1 MERTGVTPPGA
12 VVAPDLAD
20 LVAAT
25 GPFVTVYLT
34 TEADIDNAA
43 HRSEQ
48 HWKALRRELADAGAP
63 EEALAA
69 IDPVVP
75 DAHQQGQTLAA
86 VATVAGLAHVEHGPE
101 PPPRD
106 RGSWA
111 AVPALV
117 PILEWR
123 QSAPA
128 HVGVLADRAGADIF
142 LLRHDRPDVHRE
154 AGGDDDPLHRA
165 KPGGWSQL
173 RYQHRAE
180 NTWEHNADDVAAEI
194 TNLFDRAGARL
205 VVVAGDVRAVQ
216 LIRDALPDRVLERL
230 EVVDGGRSQDG
241 SEEEFGAAVHGRLAG
256 AVASDTR
263 QLVEKFREELG
274 QGDRAVDG
282 PEATVAA
289 LSRAQ
294 VEVLLVHED
303 VDDAARAFFGPDPT
317 AIGLQPAD
325 LAALGVDDPQEA
337 PIVDVAVRVALGTG
351 AGIRV
356 VPAGLAPTG
365 GLGAIL
371 RW

>member
-20 LVAAT
+20 LVSDA

-34 TEADIDNAA
+34 TEANIDNAA
-43 HRSEQ
+43 QRSEQ
-48 HWKALRRELADAGAP
+48 HWKALRREPADAGAP

-69 IDPVVP
+69 VDPLVA
-75 DAHQQGQTLAA
+75 DAHLQGQALAA
-86 VATVAGLAHVEHGPE
+86 VATSAGLAHAEHSPD

-106 RGSWA
+106 RGTWA
-111 AVPALV
+111 ALPALV

-123 QSAPA
+123 QSQPT

-142 LLRHDRPDVHRE
+142 LSRHDRPDVHRE
-154 AGGDDDPLHRA
+154 AGGADDPLHRA

-194 TNLFDRAGARL
+194 TNLFDRSGARL

-216 LIRDALPDRVLERL
+216 LIQQALPERVAERL
-230 EVVDGGRSQDG
+230 EVVDGGRSEDG
-241 SEEEFGAAVHGRLAG
+241 SDDEFGTEVHGRLAG
-256 AVASDTR
+256 AVATDTV
-263 QLVEKFREELG
+263 QLLEKFREELG
-274 QGDRAVDG
+274 QGDRAADG

-289 LSRAQ
+289 LAMAQ

-303 VDDAARAFFGPDPT
+303 PDDDRRAFFGPDPS
-317 AIGLQPAD
+317 AVGLKAGD
-325 LAALGVDDPQEA
+325 LAALGVDQPAEA
-337 PIVDVAVRVALGTG
+337 PLVDVAVRAALSTG

-356 VPAGLAPTG
+356 VPAGQGPTG

>member
-20 LVAAT
+20 LVAST
-25 GPFVTVYLT
+25 GPFLTVYLT

-48 HWKALRRELADAGAP
+48 HWKALRQDLAADGVP
-63 EEALAA
+63 EDALAA
-69 IDPVVP
+69 IDPVVS
-75 DAHQQGQTLAA
+75 DAHLQGQTLAA
-86 VATVAGLAHVEHGPE
+86 IATADGLAHVEHGNE

-111 AVPALV
+111 PVPPLV

-123 QSAPA
+123 QSHPP
-128 HVGVLADRAGADIF
+128 HIGVLADRAGADIVIV
-142 LLRHDRPDVHRE
+142 RHGRPDVHRE

-180 NTWEHNADDVAAEI
+180 NTWESNADDVAAQI
-194 TNLFDRAGARL
+194 TDLFDRVGARL

-216 LIRDALPDRVLERL
+216 MIQDALPDRVTERL

-241 SEEEFGAAVHGRLAG
+241 SEDEFSAEVHGRLSG
-256 AVASDTR
+256 ATATDTV

-274 QGDRAVDG
+274 QDDRAADG
-282 PEATVAA
+282 PEATFAA
-289 LSRAQ
+289 LAAARA
-294 VEVLLVHED
+294 VVLFVHED
-303 VDDAARAFFGPDPT
+303 LEDDRTAFFGPEPT
-317 AIGLQPAD
+317 AIGLQAD
-325 LAALGVDDPQEA
+325 DAAALGVDEPLEGRL
-337 PIVDVAVRVALGTG
+337 VDVAVRAALGTG

-356 VPAGLAPTG
+356 LPAGQAPTG

>member
-20 LVAAT
+20 LVAGS

-34 TEADIDNAA
+34 TEADVDNAV

-48 HWKALRRELADAGAP
+48 RWKVLRRDLADAGSP
-63 EEALAA
+63 EQALAA
-69 IDPVVP
+69 IDPLVP
-75 DAHQQGQTLAA
+75 DAHLHGHTLAA
-86 VATVAGLAHVEHGPE
+86 VATAEGLAHVESSPE
-101 PPPRD
+101 RPPRD

-111 AVPALV
+111 PVPALV

-123 QSAPA
+123 QSHPP

-142 LLRHDRPDVHRE
+142 LLRHDRPDLHRE

-180 NTWEHNADDVAAEI
+180 NTWEHNAEDVAAEI
-194 TNLFDRAGARL
+194 ANLFDRARARL

-216 LIRDALPDRVLERL
+216 LIREALPDRVAERL
-230 EVVDGGRSQDG
+230 EVVDGGRSEDG
-241 SEEEFGAAVHGRLAG
+241 SEDEFAAAVHGRLAG
-256 AVASDTR
+256 AVATDTVR
-263 QLVEKFREELG
+263 LVEKFREELG
-274 QGDRAVDG
+274 QDDRAADG
-282 PEATVAA
+282 PEDTIAA
-289 LSRAQ
+289 LVRGQ

-303 VDDAARAFFGPDPT
+303 PDDTRRAFFGPDPT
-317 AIGLQPAD
+317 SIGLRPDD
-325 LAALGVDDPQEA
+325 LAALGVDQPFEA
-337 PIVDVAVRVALGTG
+337 PLADVAVRAALGTG

-356 VPAGLAPTG
+356 VPAGQAPTG

>member
-20 LVAAT
+20 LVAGT

-48 HWKALRRELADAGAP
+48 HWKALRRDLTDSGAP

-69 IDPVVP
+69 IDPLVA
-75 DAHQQGQTLAA
+75 DAHLRGQTLAA
-86 VATVAGLAHVEHGPE
+86 VATAAGLAHAEHSPE

-106 RGSWA
+106 RGTCA
-111 AVPALV
+111 ALPALV

-123 QSAPA
+123 QSNPT
-128 HVGVLADRAGADIF
+128 HVAVLADRAGADIF
-142 LLRHDRPDVHRE
+142 LSRHDRPDVHRE
-154 AGGDDDPLHRA
+154 AGGDDDPLHKA

-194 TNLFDRAGARL
+194 TNLFDRSGARL

-216 LIRDALPDRVLERL
+216 LIREALPERVAERL
-230 EVVDGGRSQDG
+230 EVVEGGRSADG
-241 SEEEFGAAVHGRLAG
+241 SEDEFGAEVHGRLAG
-256 AVASDTR
+256 AVATDTVA
-263 QLVEKFREELG
+263 LLEKFREELG
-274 QGDRAVDG
+274 QDHRAADG
-282 PEATVAA
+282 PEATVSA
-289 LSRAQ
+289 LAQAQ

-303 VDDAARAFFGPDPT
+303 PNDARRAYFGPDPT
-317 AIGLQPAD
+317 AIGLRAND
-325 LAALGVDDPQEA
+325 LTALGVDEPAEA
-337 PIVDVAVRVALGTG
+337 PLVDVAVRAALATR

-356 VPAGLAPTG
+356 VPAGQAPTG

>member
-1 MERTGVTPPGA
+1 MESTGVTPPGA

-20 LVAAT
+20 LVADT

-48 HWKALRRELADAGAP
+48 HWKALRRDLADAGAP

-69 IDPVVP
+69 IDPLVN
-75 DAHQQGQTLAA
+75 DAHLQGQTLAA
-86 VATVAGLAHVEHGPE
+86 VATPAGLGHAEHAPD

-106 RGSWA
+106 RGTVA
-111 AVPALV
+111 ALPALV

-123 QSAPA
+123 QSYPT

-142 LLRHDRPDVHRE
+142 LSRHDRPDVQRE
-154 AGGDDDPLHRA
+154 AGGDDDPLHKA

-194 TNLFDRAGARL
+194 TNLFDRSGARL

-216 LIRDALPDRVLERL
+216 LIREALPERVAGRL

-241 SEEEFGAAVHGRLAG
+241 SEDEFGAEVHGRLAG
-256 AVASDTR
+256 AVASDTVA
-263 QLVEKFREELG
+263 LLEKFREELG
-274 QGDRAVDG
+274 QDDRAVDG
-282 PEATVAA
+282 PDATFAA
-289 LSRAQ
+289 LAKAQ

-303 VDDAARAFFGPDPT
+303 PDDERRALFGPDPT
-317 AIGLQPAD
+317 AIGLRAVD
-325 LAALGVDDPQEA
+325 MTALGVDAPSEA
-337 PIVDVAVRVALGTG
+337 PLVDVAVRAALGTG

-356 VPAGLAPTG
+356 VPAGQAPTG